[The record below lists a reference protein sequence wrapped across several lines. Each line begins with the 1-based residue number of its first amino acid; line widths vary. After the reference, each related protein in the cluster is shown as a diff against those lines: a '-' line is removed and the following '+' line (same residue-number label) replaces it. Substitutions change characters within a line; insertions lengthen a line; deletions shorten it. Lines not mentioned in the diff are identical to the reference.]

1 VTANELLAVLKTF
14 RFRYDDEMRLQ
25 EGIAAVL
32 ASSHIPFEREVK
44 LSQHDR
50 IDFMT
55 GRLGIEVKV
64 GHPLT
69 SVMKQVHRYMQI
81 GEQENPVNVYFMVS
95 DEGSDPFMVEVN
107 GVKEQQI
114 EGIRDPEAALVEK
127 LQLDPDRIK
136 NLARRYL
143 ERHSAKSIEG
153 TPLFDSAV
161 LEGEP

>member
-1 VTANELLAVLKTF
+1 MTANELLAVLKTF

-81 GEQENPVNVYFMVS
+81 GEV
-95 DEGSDPFMVEVN
+95 DELL
-107 GVKEQQI
+107 
-114 EGIRDPEAALVEK
+114 LVTN
-127 LQLDPDRIK
+127 RC
-136 NLARRYL
+136 
-143 ERHSAKSIEG
+143 RHSIVPETINGK
-153 TPLFDSAV
+153 PVAV
-161 LEGEP
+161 LFLGWGAL